1 MMTAP
6 DKHLG
11 LTGLRTDELK
21 NLLRLVYSNKLV
33 CPFDK
38 KTLMTMGFNRVSE
51 FGECLCNLD
60 KAAVRTILVAV
71 LAERKAV
78 QDRMTKLSSQT

>member
-1 MMTAP
+1 MMTVP

-51 FGECLCNLD
+51 FGECLQLGPSGSTNNPRSRNC
-60 KAAVRTILVAV
+60 
-71 LAERKAV
+71 
-78 QDRMTKLSSQT
+78 